1 MNSRQL
7 WPERWRQARRRSA
20 RTREMAALAT
30 LLLSVTLALG
40 LAALLLS
47 LTK

>member
-1 MNSRQL
+1 
-7 WPERWRQARRRSA
+7 
-20 RTREMAALAT
+20 MAALAT